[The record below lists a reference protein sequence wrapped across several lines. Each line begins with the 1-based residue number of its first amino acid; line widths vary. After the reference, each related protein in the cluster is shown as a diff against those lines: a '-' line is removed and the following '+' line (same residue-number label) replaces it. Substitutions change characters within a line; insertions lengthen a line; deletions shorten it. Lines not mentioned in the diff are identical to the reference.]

1 MSYVVLAR
9 RLRPSRFDDLI
20 GQETAAQTLRN
31 AVLSDRVAH
40 AFLFTGSR
48 GVGKTSAARI
58 LTRALN
64 CLNPDNGDPC
74 NSCENCVEISQNA
87 SPDVYEIDAASNR
100 GIDNIR
106 ELRENVNYVPARCRY
121 KVYII
126 DEAHMLT
133 LESFNALLKT
143 LEEPPSYV
151 KFIFATTDPHK
162 IPQTIISRCQR
173 YDFLRIPLQTMADFL
188 EKVIRNEK
196 LELSRKAIEMIAR
209 NSVGGMRDALTAI
222 DQILSFSGTSATDQK
237 VAQILGILDSES
249 RFAFT
254 EALLKKNQGEA
265 LRYFQQLQE
274 HGHDAHDILAD
285 LLQTIKT
292 TALVRS
298 LGTSPALFQE
308 ISVDDLEVFAAIA
321 KAVSADEL
329 QQVFRIL
336 LDLEEQM
343 KRSAHT
349 KICFEMAILQ
359 IASIEPLVGLPEIIS
374 GIQNIRSGEP
384 PAETTAETPT
394 SVKVAPEES
403 ALPLTDNSTEKS
415 QHSLP
420 VDSGIKK
427 PLADASVIKN
437 ILQSGTKETHKVA
450 ENPDYAVNSEPEI
463 AVTQVKEQEQSSY
476 SQQNEDNSAVAET
489 SVSPERS
496 IQDASESQQ
505 VFSQTPEIPQTYP
518 QTHQAAETQ
527 QIQQTP
533 VTPEI
538 PQTYPQTQ
546 QAPETQQI
554 QQTPVTPEIPQTYP
568 QSQQAPETQ
577 QIQQT
582 PVTTE
587 TQQTYPQ
594 RQQAPETQQIEQTP
608 VTPEIPQTYPQTQQ
622 APETQQIQQTPVT
635 PETQQIEQATETPE
649 IPQTSTQTQEAEL
662 RNIEKEAAAVPENK
676 AQSPEQPTQEW
687 TDFAAEVQK
696 RSSKLASFVRNAVPQ
711 SLSGTQFKLTFKSG
725 NYPSMFTEQNR
736 SLLEEIATDWCGHAV
751 HVSCEISPTVTSMRT
766 IVEHDQILL
775 EQARELKRKN
785 AKEFPQV
792 KDILSVFTN
801 SKISAIEFSDA

>member
-64 CLNPDNGDPC
+64 CLNLDNGDPC

-308 ISVDDLEVFAAIA
+308 ISVDDLEAFAAIA

-329 QQVFRIL
+329 QQIFRIL

-374 GIQNIRSGEP
+374 GIQNIRSGEAP
-384 PAETTAETPT
+384 VVTTAENAI
-394 SVKVAPEES
+394 SVKAATEE
-403 ALPLTDNSTEKS
+403 PVPPVPDNSVEKH
-415 QHSLP
+415 QHSP
-420 VDSGIKK
+420 AVDSAVKK
-427 PLADASVIKN
+427 PHADASAIKN
-437 ILQSGTKETHKVA
+437 ILQSGNKETHKVA
-450 ENPDYAVNSEPEI
+450 ENPADVLNPKPET

-476 SQQNEDNSAVAET
+476 AQQNDDNSAVAET

-496 IQDASESQQ
+496 QENASLSQQ
-505 VFSQTPEIPQTYP
+505 GLTQTPEIPQTYP
-518 QTHQAAETQ
+518 QTQQAAETQ

-533 VTPEI
+533 VTPETQQTQ
-538 PQTYPQTQ
+538 QTYPQTQ
-546 QAPETQQI
+546 QA
-554 QQTPVTPEIPQTYP
+554 
-568 QSQQAPETQ
+568 A
-577 QIQQT
+577 
-582 PVTTE
+582 
-587 TQQTYPQ
+587 
-594 RQQAPETQQIEQTP
+594 ETQQIEQTP

-622 APETQQIQQTPVT
+622 APETQQIEQTPVT

>member
-31 AVLSDRVAH
+31 AVLADRVAH
-40 AFLFTGSR
+40 AFLFSGSR

-64 CLNPDNGDPC
+64 CQNPDNGDPC
-74 NSCENCVEISQNA
+74 NSCENCIEINQNA

-173 YDFLRIPLQTMADFL
+173 YDFLRIPIKTMADFL
-188 EKVIRNEK
+188 EKVVRNEN
-196 LELSRKAIEMIAR
+196 LELSRRAIEMIAR

-222 DQILSFSGTSATDQK
+222 DQILSFSGTGASDQK

-254 EALLKKNQGEA
+254 EALLRKNEGEA
-265 LRYFQQLQE
+265 LRYFQELHE

-298 LGTSPALFQE
+298 LGTSPALFQD
-308 ISVDDLEVFAAIA
+308 ISGDDLEVFAALA

-329 QQVFRIL
+329 QQIFRIL

-343 KRSAHT
+343 KRSGHT
-349 KICFEMAILQ
+349 KICFEMTILQ

-384 PAETTAETPT
+384 PVETTAENST
-394 SVKVAPEES
+394 SVKVALEDPV
-403 ALPLTDNSTEKS
+403 LPVTDNSAEKH
-415 QHSLP
+415 QHSP
-420 VDSGIKK
+420 PADSEVKK

-437 ILQSGTKETHKVA
+437 ILQSGNKETHKVA
-450 ENPDYAVNSEPEI
+450 DNPDYAVNSEPET
-463 AVTQVKEQEQSSY
+463 AVTQVKEQEQTSY
-476 SQQNEDNSAVAET
+476 SQQNENNSSVAET
-489 SVSPERS
+489 SVSLERS
-496 IQDASESQQ
+496 IQDASVSQQ
-505 VFSQTPEIPQTYP
+505 GFTQTQETQEAYTQTPD
-518 QTHQAAETQ
+518 THEVQ
-527 QIQQTP
+527 QI
-533 VTPEI
+533 
-538 PQTYPQTQ
+538 Q

-554 QQTPVTPEIPQTYP
+554 KAITETPKIQKTNTQ
-568 QSQQAPETQ
+568 TQ
-577 QIQQT
+577 QIQQAPRT
-582 PVTTE
+582 PG
-587 TQQTYPQ
+587 
-594 RQQAPETQQIEQTP
+594 
-608 VTPEIPQTYPQTQQ
+608 
-622 APETQQIQQTPVT
+622 
-635 PETQQIEQATETPE
+635 
-649 IPQTSTQTQEAEL
+649 IPQTSTQTQVAKVE
-662 RNIEKEAAAVPENK
+662 IVEKEKALVPENN
-676 AQSPEQPTQEW
+676 AQSPEQPAKEW

-711 SLSGTQFKLTFKSG
+711 SLSGTQLKLAFKSG

-736 SLLEEIATDWCGHAV
+736 SFLEEIATGWCGHAV
-751 HVSCEISPTVTSMRT
+751 HVSCEISPIVTSRRT
-766 IVEHDQILL
+766 IVEHDQIIL

-785 AKEFPQV
+785 AREFPQV

>member
-9 RLRPSRFDDLI
+9 RLRPSRFEDLI

-31 AVLSDRVAH
+31 AVLADRVAH
-40 AFLFTGSR
+40 AFLFSGSR

-64 CLNPDNGDPC
+64 CQNPDNGDPC
-74 NSCENCVEISQNA
+74 NSCENCVEINQNA

-173 YDFLRIPLQTMADFL
+173 YDFLRIPIKTMADFL
-188 EKVIRNEK
+188 EKVVRNEN
-196 LELSRKAIEMIAR
+196 LELSRRAIEMIAR

-222 DQILSFSGTSATDQK
+222 DQILSFSGTGASDHK

-254 EALLKKNQGEA
+254 EALLRKNEGKA
-265 LRYFQQLQE
+265 LRYFQELHE

-298 LGTSPALFQE
+298 LGTSPALFQD
-308 ISVDDLEVFAAIA
+308 ISVDDLEVFAALA

-329 QQVFRIL
+329 QQIFRIL

-384 PAETTAETPT
+384 PVETTTENST

-403 ALPLTDNSTEKS
+403 AHLVKDNLVEKL
-415 QHSLP
+415 QHSP
-420 VDSGIKK
+420 PADSEVNK
-427 PLADASVIKN
+427 PLADASRIKN
-437 ILQSGTKETHKVA
+437 ILKSGTKETHKVA
-450 ENPDYAVNSEPEI
+450 DNPDYAVNSEPET
-463 AVTQVKEQEQSSY
+463 AVTQVKEEVQTSY
-476 SQQNEDNSAVAET
+476 SQKNEDNSSVTET

-496 IQDASESQQ
+496 IRDASVSQQ
-505 VFSQTPEIPQTYP
+505 GFKKIQETQEAYTQTPDTQEV
-518 QTHQAAETQ
+518 HQ
-527 QIQQTP
+527 I
-533 VTPEI
+533 
-538 PQTYPQTQ
+538 Q

-554 QQTPVTPEIPQTYP
+554 KAITETPEIQKTNT
-568 QSQQAPETQ
+568 QTQ
-577 QIQQT
+577 QIQQAPAT
-582 PVTTE
+582 PG
-587 TQQTYPQ
+587 
-594 RQQAPETQQIEQTP
+594 
-608 VTPEIPQTYPQTQQ
+608 IPKN
-622 APETQQIQQTPVT
+622 
-635 PETQQIEQATETPE
+635 
-649 IPQTSTQTQEAEL
+649 STQTQVAKVE
-662 RNIEKEAAAVPENK
+662 IVEKEKALVQENNT
-676 AQSPEQPTQEW
+676 QSPEQPSQEW

-711 SLSGTQFKLTFKSG
+711 SLSGTQLKLVFKSG
-725 NYPSMFTEQNR
+725 NYPSMFTEHNR
-736 SLLEEIATDWCGHAV
+736 SLLEEIATGWCGHAV
-751 HVSCEISPTVTSMRT
+751 HVSCEISPTVTSRRT

-775 EQARELKRKN
+775 EQSRELKRKN
-785 AKEFPQV
+785 AREFPQV

>member
-64 CLNPDNGDPC
+64 CLNLDNGDPC

-329 QQVFRIL
+329 QQIFRIL

-374 GIQNIRSGEP
+374 GIQNIRSGEAP
-384 PAETTAETPT
+384 VVTTAENAI
-394 SVKVAPEES
+394 SVKAATEE
-403 ALPLTDNSTEKS
+403 PVPPVPDNSVEKH
-415 QHSLP
+415 QHSP
-420 VDSGIKK
+420 AVDSAVKK
-427 PLADASVIKN
+427 PHADASAIKN
-437 ILQSGTKETHKVA
+437 ILQSGNKETHKVA
-450 ENPDYAVNSEPEI
+450 ENPADVLNPKPET

-476 SQQNEDNSAVAET
+476 AQQNDDNSAVAET

-496 IQDASESQQ
+496 QENASLSQQ
-505 VFSQTPEIPQTYP
+505 GLTQTPEIPQTYP
-518 QTHQAAETQ
+518 QTQQAAETQ

-533 VTPEI
+533 VTPETQQTQ
-538 PQTYPQTQ
+538 QTYPQTQ
-546 QAPETQQI
+546 QA
-554 QQTPVTPEIPQTYP
+554 
-568 QSQQAPETQ
+568 A
-577 QIQQT
+577 
-582 PVTTE
+582 
-587 TQQTYPQ
+587 
-594 RQQAPETQQIEQTP
+594 ETQQIEQTP

-622 APETQQIQQTPVT
+622 APETQQIEQAPETPEIPQTYPQTQQAPETQQIEQTPVT

-662 RNIEKEAAAVPENK
+662 RNIEKEQAVVPENK

>member
-31 AVLSDRVAH
+31 AVLADRVAH
-40 AFLFTGSR
+40 AFLFSGSR

-74 NSCENCVEISQNA
+74 NSCENCVEINQNA

-151 KFIFATTDPHK
+151 KFIFATTEPHK

-173 YDFLRIPLQTMADFL
+173 YDFLRIPIKTMADFL
-188 EKVIRNEK
+188 ETVVRNEK

-222 DQILSFSGTSATDQK
+222 DQILSFSGTSASDQK

-254 EALLKKNQGEA
+254 EALLKKNEGEA

-285 LLQTIKT
+285 LLKTIKT
-292 TALVRS
+292 TALVRT
-298 LGTSPALFQE
+298 LGTSPALFQD
-308 ISVDDLEVFAAIA
+308 ISADDLEVFAAIG
-321 KAVSADEL
+321 KAASADEL
-329 QQVFRIL
+329 QQIFHIL
-336 LDLEEQM
+336 LELEEQM

-349 KICFEMAILQ
+349 KICFEMAILK

-374 GIQNIRSGEP
+374 GIQSIRSGET
-384 PAETTAETPT
+384 PAAKTPETATF
-394 SVKVAPEES
+394 VKAAPEES
-403 ALPLTDNSTEKS
+403 TLPARDNSVEKH
-415 QHSLP
+415 QHSLAD
-420 VDSGIKK
+420 DSGVTKQ
-427 PLADASVIKN
+427 LADVSVIKN

-450 ENPDYAVNSEPEI
+450 DNPTTALNSELETP
-463 AVTQVKEQEQSSY
+463 VTQVKEHEQSSFT
-476 SQQNEDNSAVAET
+476 QQNEVNPSVAET
-489 SVSPERS
+489 SVYPEKT
-496 IQDASESQQ
+496 IPNEDVSQQ
-505 VFSQTPEIPQTYP
+505 GFSQMPETQQIQETQQVQETSETWETSTQTQGTQETQQVQETTETPEIKQIYTQTPETQQIQETAETWGTSTQAQGTQEIQQVPETTETAEIQQTSTETEETQQIQETVETWGTST
-518 QTHQAAETQ
+518 QTQETQ
-527 QIQQTP
+527 QIQQALETA
-533 VTPEI
+533 ENQQSS
-538 PQTYPQTQ
+538 PQT
-546 QAPETQQI
+546 E
-554 QQTPVTPEIPQTYP
+554 
-568 QSQQAPETQ
+568 
-577 QIQQT
+577 
-582 PVTTE
+582 
-587 TQQTYPQ
+587 
-594 RQQAPETQQIEQTP
+594 
-608 VTPEIPQTYPQTQQ
+608 
-622 APETQQIQQTPVT
+622 
-635 PETQQIEQATETPE
+635 
-649 IPQTSTQTQEAEL
+649 EAEVK
-662 RNIEKEAAAVPENK
+662 IVENER
-676 AQSPEQPTQEW
+676 ADVQHDNSQSPEKPAQEW
-687 TDFAAEVQK
+687 TEFAAEVQK
-696 RSSKLASFVRNAVPQ
+696 RSSKLASFVRNTVPQ
-711 SLSGTQFKLTFKSG
+711 SLSGTQLKLAFKSG

-751 HVSCEISPTVTSMRT
+751 HVSCEITPTVTSMRT
-766 IVEHDQILL
+766 IVEHEQILL
-775 EQARELKRKN
+775 EQAKEIKREN
-785 AKEFPQV
+785 AREFPKV

>member
-329 QQVFRIL
+329 QQIFRIL

-374 GIQNIRSGEP
+374 GIQNIRSGEAP
-384 PAETTAETPT
+384 VVTTAENAI
-394 SVKVAPEES
+394 SVKAATEE
-403 ALPLTDNSTEKS
+403 PVPPVPDNSVEKH
-415 QHSLP
+415 QHSP
-420 VDSGIKK
+420 AVDSAVKK
-427 PLADASVIKN
+427 PHADASAIKN
-437 ILQSGTKETHKVA
+437 ILQSGNKETHKVA
-450 ENPDYAVNSEPEI
+450 ENPADVLNPKPET

-476 SQQNEDNSAVAET
+476 AQQNDDNSAVAET

-496 IQDASESQQ
+496 QENASLSQQ
-505 VFSQTPEIPQTYP
+505 GLTQTPEIPQTYP
-518 QTHQAAETQ
+518 QTQQAAETQ

-533 VTPEI
+533 VTPETQQTQ
-538 PQTYPQTQ
+538 QTYPQTQ
-546 QAPETQQI
+546 QA
-554 QQTPVTPEIPQTYP
+554 
-568 QSQQAPETQ
+568 A
-577 QIQQT
+577 
-582 PVTTE
+582 
-587 TQQTYPQ
+587 
-594 RQQAPETQQIEQTP
+594 ETQQIEQTP

-622 APETQQIQQTPVT
+622 APETQQIEQTPVT

-711 SLSGTQFKLTFKSG
+711 SMSGTQFKLTFKSG

>member
-31 AVLSDRVAH
+31 AVLADRVAH
-40 AFLFTGSR
+40 AFLFSGSR

-74 NSCENCVEISQNA
+74 NSCENCVEINQNA

-151 KFIFATTDPHK
+151 KFIFATTEPHK

-173 YDFLRIPLQTMADFL
+173 YDFLRIPIKTMADFL
-188 EKVIRNEK
+188 ETVVRNEK

-222 DQILSFSGTSATDQK
+222 DQILSFSGTSASDQK

-254 EALLKKNQGEA
+254 EALLKKNEGEA

-285 LLQTIKT
+285 LLKTIKT
-292 TALVRS
+292 TALVRT
-298 LGTSPALFQE
+298 LGTSPALFQD
-308 ISVDDLEVFAAIA
+308 ISADDLEVFAAIG

-329 QQVFRIL
+329 QQIFHIL
-336 LDLEEQM
+336 LELEEQM

-349 KICFEMAILQ
+349 KICFEMAILK

-374 GIQNIRSGEP
+374 GIQSIRSGET
-384 PAETTAETPT
+384 PAAKTPETATF
-394 SVKVAPEES
+394 VKAAPEES
-403 ALPLTDNSTEKS
+403 TLPARDNSVEKH
-415 QHSLP
+415 QHSLAD
-420 VDSGIKK
+420 DSGVTKQ
-427 PLADASVIKN
+427 LADVSVIKN

-450 ENPDYAVNSEPEI
+450 DNPTTALNSELETP
-463 AVTQVKEQEQSSY
+463 VTQVKEHEQSSFT
-476 SQQNEDNSAVAET
+476 QQNEVNPSVAET
-489 SVSPERS
+489 SVYPEKT
-496 IQDASESQQ
+496 IPNEDVSQQ
-505 VFSQTPEIPQTYP
+505 GFSQMPETQQIQETQQVQETSETWETSTQT
-518 QTHQAAETQ
+518 QETQ
-527 QIQQTP
+527 QIQQALETA
-533 VTPEI
+533 ENQQSS
-538 PQTYPQTQ
+538 PQT
-546 QAPETQQI
+546 E
-554 QQTPVTPEIPQTYP
+554 
-568 QSQQAPETQ
+568 
-577 QIQQT
+577 
-582 PVTTE
+582 
-587 TQQTYPQ
+587 
-594 RQQAPETQQIEQTP
+594 
-608 VTPEIPQTYPQTQQ
+608 
-622 APETQQIQQTPVT
+622 
-635 PETQQIEQATETPE
+635 
-649 IPQTSTQTQEAEL
+649 EAEVK
-662 RNIEKEAAAVPENK
+662 IVENER
-676 AQSPEQPTQEW
+676 ADVQHDNSQSPEKPAQEW
-687 TDFAAEVQK
+687 TEFAAEVQK
-696 RSSKLASFVRNAVPQ
+696 RSSKLASFVRNTVPQ
-711 SLSGTQFKLTFKSG
+711 SLSGTQLKLAFKSG

>member
-31 AVLSDRVAH
+31 AVLADRVAH
-40 AFLFTGSR
+40 AFLFSGSR

-74 NSCENCVEISQNA
+74 NSCENCVEINQNA

-151 KFIFATTDPHK
+151 KFIFATTEPHK

-173 YDFLRIPLQTMADFL
+173 YDFLRIPIKTMADFL
-188 EKVIRNEK
+188 ETVVRNEK

-222 DQILSFSGTSATDQK
+222 DQILSFSGTSASDQK

-254 EALLKKNQGEA
+254 EALLKKNEGEA

-285 LLQTIKT
+285 LLKTIKT
-292 TALVRS
+292 TALVRT
-298 LGTSPALFQE
+298 LGTSPALFQD
-308 ISVDDLEVFAAIA
+308 ISADDLEVFAAIG

-329 QQVFRIL
+329 QQIFHIL
-336 LDLEEQM
+336 LELEEQM

-349 KICFEMAILQ
+349 KICFEMAILK

-374 GIQNIRSGEP
+374 GIQSIRSGET
-384 PAETTAETPT
+384 PAAKTPETATF
-394 SVKVAPEES
+394 VKAAPEES
-403 ALPLTDNSTEKS
+403 TLPARDNSVEKH
-415 QHSLP
+415 QHSLAD
-420 VDSGIKK
+420 DSGVTKQ
-427 PLADASVIKN
+427 LADVSVIKN

-450 ENPDYAVNSEPEI
+450 DNPTTALNSELETP
-463 AVTQVKEQEQSSY
+463 VTQVKEHEQSSFT
-476 SQQNEDNSAVAET
+476 QQNEVNPSVAET
-489 SVSPERS
+489 SVYPEKT
-496 IQDASESQQ
+496 IPNEDVSQQ
-505 VFSQTPEIPQTYP
+505 GFSQMPETQQIQETQQVQETSETWETSTQT
-518 QTHQAAETQ
+518 QETQ
-527 QIQQTP
+527 QIQQALETA
-533 VTPEI
+533 ENQQSS
-538 PQTYPQTQ
+538 PQT
-546 QAPETQQI
+546 E
-554 QQTPVTPEIPQTYP
+554 
-568 QSQQAPETQ
+568 
-577 QIQQT
+577 
-582 PVTTE
+582 
-587 TQQTYPQ
+587 
-594 RQQAPETQQIEQTP
+594 
-608 VTPEIPQTYPQTQQ
+608 
-622 APETQQIQQTPVT
+622 
-635 PETQQIEQATETPE
+635 
-649 IPQTSTQTQEAEL
+649 EAEVK
-662 RNIEKEAAAVPENK
+662 IVENER
-676 AQSPEQPTQEW
+676 ADVQHDNSQSPEKPAQEW
-687 TDFAAEVQK
+687 TEFAAEVQK
-696 RSSKLASFVRNAVPQ
+696 RSSKLASFVRNTVPQ
-711 SLSGTQFKLTFKSG
+711 SLSGTQLKLAFKSG

-751 HVSCEISPTVTSMRT
+751 HVSCEITPTVTSMRT
-766 IVEHDQILL
+766 IVEHEQILL
-775 EQARELKRKN
+775 EQAKEIKREN
-785 AKEFPQV
+785 AREFPKV

>member
-329 QQVFRIL
+329 QQIFRIL

-374 GIQNIRSGEP
+374 GIQNIRSGEAP
-384 PAETTAETPT
+384 VVTTAENAI
-394 SVKVAPEES
+394 SVKAATEE
-403 ALPLTDNSTEKS
+403 PVPPVPDNSVEKH
-415 QHSLP
+415 QHSP
-420 VDSGIKK
+420 AVDSAVKK
-427 PLADASVIKN
+427 PHADASAIKN
-437 ILQSGTKETHKVA
+437 ILQSGNKETHKVA
-450 ENPDYAVNSEPEI
+450 ENPADVLNPKPET

-476 SQQNEDNSAVAET
+476 AQQNDDNSAVAET

-496 IQDASESQQ
+496 QENASLSQQ
-505 VFSQTPEIPQTYP
+505 GLTQTPEIPQTYP
-518 QTHQAAETQ
+518 QT
-527 QIQQTP
+527 
-533 VTPEI
+533 
-538 PQTYPQTQ
+538 
-546 QAPETQQI
+546 
-554 QQTPVTPEIPQTYP
+554 
-568 QSQQAPETQ
+568 QQAPETQ

-622 APETQQIQQTPVT
+622 APETQQIEQTPVT

-662 RNIEKEAAAVPENK
+662 RNIEKEQAVVPENK

>member
-188 EKVIRNEK
+188 EKVVRNEK

-329 QQVFRIL
+329 QQIFRIL

-374 GIQNIRSGEP
+374 GIQNIRSGEAP
-384 PAETTAETPT
+384 VVTTAENAI
-394 SVKVAPEES
+394 SVKAATEE
-403 ALPLTDNSTEKS
+403 PVPPVPDNSVEKH
-415 QHSLP
+415 QHSP
-420 VDSGIKK
+420 AVDSAVKK
-427 PLADASVIKN
+427 PHADASAIKN
-437 ILQSGTKETHKVA
+437 ILQSGNKETHKVA
-450 ENPDYAVNSEPEI
+450 ENPADVLNPKPET

-476 SQQNEDNSAVAET
+476 AQQNDDNSAVAET

-496 IQDASESQQ
+496 QENASLSQQ
-505 VFSQTPEIPQTYP
+505 GLTQTPEIPQTYP
-518 QTHQAAETQ
+518 QTQQAAETQ

-533 VTPEI
+533 VTPETQQTQ
-538 PQTYPQTQ
+538 QTYPQTQ
-546 QAPETQQI
+546 QA
-554 QQTPVTPEIPQTYP
+554 
-568 QSQQAPETQ
+568 A
-577 QIQQT
+577 
-582 PVTTE
+582 
-587 TQQTYPQ
+587 
-594 RQQAPETQQIEQTP
+594 ETQQIEQTP

-622 APETQQIQQTPVT
+622 APETQQIEQAPETPEIPQTYPQTQQAPETQQIEQTPVT

-662 RNIEKEAAAVPENK
+662 RNIEKEQAVVPENK